1 MRILVTGASGQ
12 LGYDVERE
20 LERRGIEHLGTS
32 SRELDITDRE
42 AVERLK
48 RLDKLDTAMEF
59 AIITYQKVHDRT
71 EAK

>member
-1 MRILVTGASGQ
+1 M
-12 LGYDVERE
+12 
-20 LERRGIEHLGTS
+20 
-32 SRELDITDRE
+32 
-42 AVERLK
+42 RLK